1 MCSGGQEG
9 LWHPSLYQKWYCQ
22 QEQGSDHPPVLSSG
36 ETTPQ
41 VLCSVLGPL
50 LQERHQSPEEC
61 LENSN
66 KGVKGLEHRSY
77 QERLRELGL
86 FNLEKRRLRGDLTA
100 LYNDLKVVVTWEL
113 ASSLT

>member
-50 LQERHQSPEEC
+50 LQERHQGPEEC

-86 FNLEKRRLRGDLTA
+86 FNLEKRRLRGDVIA
-100 LYNDLKVVVTWEL
+100 LCLK
-113 ASSLT
+113 